1 MCAPLCATGGRPAAT
16 LAISVAVSRASQIP
30 PLIPTPPKCGM
41 RSAECGMD
49 HPLQF
54 RTPHSAFRT
63 HEALHGLSSELLEL
77 AEVRCLNVRQVE
89 VPIERWR
96 PWPRALGPFDQDDG
110 PVAYHVVES
119 QVLRLGRGPE
129 AVAVD
134 VIDHPAL
141 GRAVLVD
148 QRVRRTGGGP
158 SSSWMRASRSL
169 ASVGRWNPAA
179 AGLAVF
185 ASATRVANRTWSTD
199 LTIER
204 GVIPCCSLYASC
216 TSRRRLI
223 SSRARCI
230 EPVTRSAYRIARPS
244 RCRAAR
250 PTVWMRDRSERRNPS

>member
-16 LAISVAVSRASQIP
+16 LAISVAVSRASHIP

-49 HPLQF
+49 RALVDFDCSLPGSNHPLQF

-134 VIDHPAL
+134 VIDHAAL

-148 QRVRRTGGGP
+148 QRVRRTGGEP
-158 SSSWMRASRSL
+158 SSTQP
-169 ASVGRWNPAA
+169 PADRLDER
-179 AGLAVF
+179 GLAG
-185 ASATRVANRTWSTD
+185 AE
-199 LTIER
+199 LT
-204 GVIPCCSLYASC
+204 GQPDDD
-216 TSRRRLI
+216 RRREFAAERLT
-223 SSRARCI
+223 
-230 EPVTRSAYRIARPS
+230 EPVEGVRREAHAGSGRRRRPPPANARQRTRSEGHPS
-244 RCRAAR
+244 ALQQLHKYYVRCLHVE
-250 PTVWMRDRSERRNPS
+250 T

>member
-41 RSAECGMD
+41 
-49 HPLQF
+49 
-54 RTPHSAFRT
+54 
-63 HEALHGLSSELLEL
+63 HGLSSELLEL

-148 QRVRRTGGGP
+148 QRVRRTGGEP
-158 SSSWMRASRSL
+158 SSTPP
-169 ASVGRWNPAA
+169 PADRLDER
-179 AGLAVF
+179 GLAG
-185 ASATRVANRTWSTD
+185 AE
-199 LTIER
+199 LT
-204 GVIPCCSLYASC
+204 GQPDDD
-216 TSRRRLI
+216 RRR
-223 SSRARCI
+223 
-230 EPVTRSAYRIARPS
+230 
-244 RCRAAR
+244 
-250 PTVWMRDRSERRNPS
+250 